1 MRNHDA
7 WLVDLDGTLYQA
19 KPLKLVMAAQM
30 AFAGPKALRIVR
42 RFRIEH
48 EALRESGQTCSPS
61 PFAMQIDRTAKA
73 LGLGLTEVEEVI
85 QRYMFERPLPLL
97 ARLRRKDLLKE
108 IADFRNDGGRTAIV
122 SDYPAQKKLAA
133 LGVTDLF
140 DRVVAS
146 GEPGGPS
153 KLKPAPDGML
163 LAADA
168 LGVKPN
174 RCMVLGDRLDA
185 DGAAAAAAG
194 MEFRL
199 IG

>member
-1 MRNHDA
+1 M
-7 WLVDLDGTLYQA
+7 
-19 KPLKLVMAAQM
+19 
-30 AFAGPKALRIVR
+30 
-42 RFRIEH
+42 
-48 EALRESGQTCSPS
+48 
-61 PFAMQIDRTAKA
+61 
-73 LGLGLTEVEEVI
+73 GLGLSEVEEVI

-97 ARLRRKDLLKE
+97 SRLRRKDLLKE

-174 RCMVLGDRLDA
+174 RCMVLGDRSDA

>member
-30 AFAGPKALRIVR
+30 ALAGPKSLRIIR

-48 EALRESGQTCSPS
+48 EELRASGKECSPS
-61 PFAMQIDRTAKA
+61 PYSAQVDRTARA
-73 LGLGLTEVEEVI
+73 LGLGLTEVEEVV
-85 QRYMFERPLPLL
+85 QRFMFERPLPIL
-97 ARLRRKDLLKE
+97 ARLKRRDLLKE

-133 LGVTDLF
+133 LGVVDLF

-146 GEPGGPS
+146 GEPGGPY

-168 LGVKPN
+168 LGVKPT
-174 RCMVLGDRLDA
+174 RCMVLGDRIDA